1 MSTAGGP
8 YTERSGL
15 VFGYDTGYNPS
26 STFDHT
32 ISKTRHYKGT
42 PATNLFTVLGSPSY
56 SDQNVTFSVNGTGT
70 FKRVAVGTV
79 IGDYTVTAEDV
90 VYSYDLG
97 GNGCHYHGNDYS
109 SVSTGAKVSL
119 NIEYFLTDDV
129 SIVTNYLGNFE
140 QLAGVGGSWGSVSS
154 ETNKWHKVS
163 LTRTATGT
171 GNLRMLMYPGGCSSS
186 TLSSQGTI
194 YYKNPTVTLTDSP
207 VPFSNG
213 TRSTTES
220 LLDLTGNDTINVVN
234 TSFDSNGLPTFD
246 GTDDYIAKT
255 RNQYAITDNWSVEV
269 VFKPTNDSDTSWNGL
284 FGGSLG
290 AGGYWMFHSSGN
302 LTYYE
307 GYDGATRI
315 TYRPW
320 TKANTF
326 NQNVYHHL
334 VITYTSTGSTT
345 GTYNLYYNGGEKT
358 DSFNWTFT
366 FSHSLDS
373 RFIGAGDGRFGTNDI
388 HVYREFNRV
397 LTSAEVLQNY
407 NAYKNRFNL

>member
-1 MSTAGGP
+1 MATAGGP
-8 YTERSGL
+8 YIERSGL
-15 VFGYDTGYNPS
+15 VFSIDS
-26 STFDHT
+26 SSPRSYTDFGTSGTNNSYRDLIDLAGKTT
-32 ISKTRHYKGT
+32 IS
-42 PATNLFTVLGSPSY
+42 L
-56 SDQNVTFSVNGTGT
+56 
-70 FKRVAVGTV
+70 
-79 IGDYTVTAEDV
+79 
-90 VYSYDLG
+90 
-97 GNGCHYHGNDYS
+97 
-109 SVSTGAKVSL
+109 
-119 NIEYFLTDDV
+119 
-129 SIVTNYLGNFE
+129 
-140 QLAGVGGSWGSVSS
+140 
-154 ETNKWHKVS
+154 
-163 LTRTATGT
+163 
-171 GNLRMLMYPGGCSSS
+171 S
-186 TLSSQGTI
+186 TLST
-194 YYKNPTVTLTDSP
+194 PTSGNHYTLYGITYPEGSYSPAARDGITPGFNNISSTKLYDCSRDLNYFVFDENTNTWVADSY
-207 VPFSNG
+207 FNG
-213 TRSTTES
+213 ERIDGHCYDTYDGAPAQHATFQADFDNIAATFPNATHIVIGSHAAEN
-220 LLDLTGNDTINVVN
+220 NDNDAN
-234 TSFDSNGLPTFD
+234 TLSRLQSIGLPDSHIGVGRPEYILVGKIGKPHLQYYVRENVSAAVAHLNLTLPLEGDQGHLVFD

-307 GYDGATRI
+307 GYDGASRI

-373 RFIGAGDGRFGTNDI
+373 RFIGAGDGRFGTNDV
-388 HVYREFNRV
+388 HVYKEFNRV
-397 LTSAEVLQNY
+397 LTPAEVQQNY